1 MSACLGKYPISSG
14 IGKSEISD
22 ADDDEVVFVV
32 RMTVTMLGSSEFT
45 ISLRHKLITSVF
57 RVHFLKLFCSMEY

>member
-32 RMTVTMLGSSEFT
+32 RMTVTMLGSSE
-45 ISLRHKLITSVF
+45 
-57 RVHFLKLFCSMEY
+57 